1 MVRLVI
7 FVTSII
13 CLGFSWSFG
22 DRGPMPMDITT
33 TGELLYPMSSGGD
46 DIAGLSLGL
55 LTFIVTA
62 IYAPVSALLN
72 HRLKFLVYVYLA
84 NLALFL
90 FFVALVS
97 LDSSFIFA
105 AEVGDIMPLI
115 SVLIAFM
122 PIPVLTLLHLTSSS
136 TGRSLRRAG

>member
-7 FVTSII
+7 FATSII
-13 CLGFSWSFG
+13 CLGFSWGFSG
-22 DRGPMPMDITT
+22 RGPMPMDITT
-33 TGELLYPMSSGGD
+33 AGELLYPMSSGSN
-46 DIAGLSLGL
+46 DISVLSFGL

-62 IYAPVSALLN
+62 IYTPVSALLN
-72 HRLKFLVYVYLA
+72 HRLKFLVYAYLA